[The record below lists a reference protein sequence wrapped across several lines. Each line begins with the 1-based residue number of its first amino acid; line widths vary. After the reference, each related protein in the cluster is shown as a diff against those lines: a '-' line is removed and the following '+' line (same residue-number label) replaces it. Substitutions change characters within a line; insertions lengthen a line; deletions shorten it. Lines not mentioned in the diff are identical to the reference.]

1 MKSKEQLAWKV
12 SLALLISVFKLI
24 VSNTIMI
31 PKQLYIALIY
41 VLPGLNN
48 LTNLRNLRIESNHIE
63 GFKSL
68 HGTKDF

>member
-12 SLALLISVFKLI
+12 LSLALLISVFKLI

-41 VLPGLNN
+41 VL
-48 LTNLRNLRIESNHIE
+48 RIARIE
-63 GFKSL
+63 
-68 HGTKDF
+68 

>member
-12 SLALLISVFKLI
+12 SLALLISVFKLS

-41 VLPGLNN
+41 VL
-48 LTNLRNLRIESNHIE
+48 RIARIE
-63 GFKSL
+63 
-68 HGTKDF
+68 